1 MANLKKNFLAHLS
14 DGYIV
19 CSFHISRHGE
29 AVDRTLLKSL
39 LRMLADL
46 QVNSSMYR
54 AVCGEVVAEWFTCQT
69 LGGKVWVWDV
79 AEFFCYSL
87 QVISLLVQLI
97 IKLLTE

>member
-1 MANLKKNFLAHLS
+1 MCVCLFLNSTLVLGLNGFLVHLS

-46 QVNSSMYR
+46 QVNS
-54 AVCGEVVAEWFTCQT
+54 
-69 LGGKVWVWDV
+69 
-79 AEFFCYSL
+79 
-87 QVISLLVQLI
+87 
-97 IKLLTE
+97 